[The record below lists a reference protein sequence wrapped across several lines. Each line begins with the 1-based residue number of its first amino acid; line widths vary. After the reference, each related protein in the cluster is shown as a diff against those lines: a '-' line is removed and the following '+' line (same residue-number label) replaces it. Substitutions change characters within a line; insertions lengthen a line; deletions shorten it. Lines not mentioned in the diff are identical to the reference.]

1 MPDFLDLHA
10 GASLLRH
17 VDFVSALI
25 CLLIFAGLLV
35 YFDAFCR
42 AMAPRGG
49 TLEWIAMYDRAP
61 LSFGGLFSRYG
72 RRDYVPMLVFSAL
85 SAGLIA
91 FGAVRIA
98 RGGSIAPASI
108 LLEPDSLLRGLGGCA
123 LFSGLSLLPCYAL
136 LRRLSGRTDAA
147 ALSTALFAVTLV
159 PSGAPYSFSVP
170 CLLLSAVFFVRFVS
184 AEDARLRA
192 SVLPLIA
199 SGALFGLAVW
209 AEHTV
214 LWFGIGYVILLVF
227 ALVLRVRAHQSV
239 GAALLTLLF
248 FVLGF
253 AVPLVLI
260 CLPTAILGR
269 GMAFPAALMTSRF
282 WRFVWVRTLSFR
294 IWIDPLAL
302 AGTTALG
309 PLLWWGGLLAMFCAA
324 ACAVTR
330 RDGRALVCTVLYLAG
345 TLVWVFSGSALGAA
359 ACALTLCFV
368 FTGLLSRGRAALAYG
383 YGAACFLC
391 STVLPVLAYLL

>member
-147 ALSTALFAVTLV
+147 ALSTALFAVQ
-159 PSGAPYSFSVP
+159 G
-170 CLLLSAVFFVRFVS
+170 LLNTALFIGLTVLFLAVFRWGVR
-184 AEDARLRA
+184 
-192 SVLPLIA
+192 
-199 SGALFGLAVW
+199 
-209 AEHTV
+209 
-214 LWFGIGYVILLVF
+214 GYVL
-227 ALVLRVRAHQSV
+227 STT
-239 GAALLTLLF
+239 AANLLT
-248 FVLGF
+248 
-253 AVPLVLI
+253 AH
-260 CLPTAILGR
+260 T
-269 GMAFPAALMTSRF
+269 
-282 WRFVWVRTLSFR
+282 
-294 IWIDPLAL
+294 
-302 AGTTALG
+302 
-309 PLLWWGGLLAMFCAA
+309 
-324 ACAVTR
+324 
-330 RDGRALVCTVLYLAG
+330 
-345 TLVWVFSGSALGAA
+345 
-359 ACALTLCFV
+359 
-368 FTGLLSRGRAALAYG
+368 
-383 YGAACFLC
+383 
-391 STVLPVLAYLL
+391 